1 MADLYPIP
9 FETLVRTMARD
20 LTRGTHVYMLP
31 RKQWWTADP
40 ARDVSV
46 THLGQ
51 RMATPVGPASGPHT
65 QLAQNLV
72 LSWLAGGRFM
82 ELKTVQI
89 LDTLAIPRPC
99 IHVPHIG
106 YNVEWSQELLVP
118 ESAEEYVKGWWLL
131 HMLASE
137 HGPGLWD
144 GVGTLFDISLGYDL
158 AGIQTEKVAGFVRIM
173 QDATEV
179 LARLKAELPDDLAAW
194 RDVPVPANIANSIT
208 LSTFHGC
215 PADEIEAIATH
226 TMRHHGLHTVIKLNP
241 TLLGY
246 ERVVDIVNHKLGYDF
261 IQLDEAPFD
270 ADLKWGQLM
279 DMLPR
284 LEKVAAECGVE
295 LGVKFSN
302 TLVSRSPE
310 PPFGEGEMYVSGPP
324 LHVLAATLAAEFSQA
339 TGGRIPIT
347 FSAGVD
353 AKNFPGLVAGGLAA
367 VTTCSDLLK
376 SKGYGRMSRYLKGLE
391 KDMKSA
397 DASNI
402 DEYRAAKGGAAV
414 ALATLGETVVD
425 DARYHRAQNVKTPK
439 KLGSELELFNCVTCD
454 ICLPVCPNAAN
465 FRIDLPQGQ
474 WLEGILSWDGEGRHM
489 HGGDTLVLDQRH
501 QIGTLVDACNECG
514 QCDVWCPEDGGPY
527 VVKPNLFLSE
537 RAFLDKDSMHGF
549 HVDADRAG
557 IRWRRGEE
565 MFHYREEDGGSRI
578 VTSGGHIRFA
588 GPSTITETVG
598 CDELDLTVVT
608 VMRMMLDALRDGRHS
623 TFFI

>member
-9 FETLVRTMARD
+9 FDALVRTMQRD
-20 LTRGTHVYMLP
+20 LERGAHLYMLP
-31 RKQWWTADP
+31 RKLWWTADP
-40 ARDVSV
+40 DRDVSV

-51 RMATPVGPASGPHT
+51 RLATPVGPASGPHT

-82 ELKTVQI
+82 ELKTVQV
-89 LDTLAIPRPC
+89 LDTLEIPRPC

-106 YNVEWSQELLVP
+106 YNVEWSQELLVHQ
-118 ESAEEYVKGWWLL
+118 SADEYVKGWWLL

-137 HGPGLWD
+137 HGPGLWS
-144 GVGTLFDISLGYDL
+144 GVDTVFDISLGYDL
-158 AGIQTEKVAGFVRIM
+158 AGIKTEKVAGFVRTM
-173 QDATEV
+173 QDATER
-179 LARLKAELPDDLAAW
+179 LAALRDELPDDLAHW
-194 RDVPVPANIANSIT
+194 RDVPVPAGIANSVT

-246 ERVVDIVNHKLGYDF
+246 ERVVDLVNKRLGYDF
-261 IQLDEAPFD
+261 IQLEEAPFD
-270 ADLKWGQLM
+270 ADLKWDQLM

-302 TLVSRSPE
+302 TLVSHSPE

-324 LHVLAATLAAEFSQA
+324 LHVLAATLAAEFSEA
-339 TGGRIPIT
+339 TAGRIPIT

-353 AKNFPGLVAGGLAA
+353 AKNFPALVAGGMAA

-376 SKGYGRMSRYLKGLE
+376 AKGYGRMTRYLRGLE
-391 KDMKSA
+391 KEMKQASA
-397 DASNI
+397 PDIAAFQTARGGVAST
-402 DEYRAAKGGAAV
+402 
-414 ALATLGETVVD
+414 LAELGRNVGD
-425 DARYHRAQNVKTPK
+425 DPRYHRDQNGKPPK
-439 KLGSELELFNCVTCD
+439 KVGSALELFDCLTCD

-465 FRIDLPQGQ
+465 FRIDLPKGE
-474 WLEGILSWDGEGRHM
+474 WLEGILSWTDDARHM
-489 HGGDTLVLDQRH
+489 HGGEKLVLDQRH

-527 VVKPNLFLSE
+527 IVKPNVFLSRE
-537 RAFLDKDSMHGF
+537 AFDDHASMHGF
-549 HVDADRAG
+549 HVDDDRAG
-557 IRWRRGEE
+557 IHWRRGEDL
-565 MFHYREEDGGSRI
+565 FHFREDDAGGRI
-578 VTSGGHIRFA
+578 TTAGGEVAFSAEGGIR
-588 GPSTITETVG
+588 ETVG
-598 CDELDLTVVT
+598 TDELDLTVVT
-608 VMRMMLDALRDGRHS
+608 VMRMMLDALREGRHS
-623 TFFI
+623 TFFV

>member
-9 FETLVRTMARD
+9 LETLVRTLERD
-20 LTRGTHVYMLP
+20 LARGTHLYMLP
-31 RKQWWTADP
+31 RKSWWTADP
-40 ARDVSV
+40 DRDVSV

-89 LDTLAIPRPC
+89 LDTLEIPRPC

-118 ESAEEYVKGWWLL
+118 ESADEYVKGWWLL

-137 HGPGLWD
+137 HGPGLWS
-144 GVGTLFDISLGYDL
+144 GVETIFDISLGYDL
-158 AGIQTEKVAGFVRIM
+158 AGIQTEKVAGFVRKM
-173 QDATEV
+173 KDASGV
-179 LARLKAELPDDLAAW
+179 LERLRAELPDDLAKW
-194 RDVPVPANIANSIT
+194 RDVPAPAEIANSVT

-246 ERVVDIVNHKLGYDF
+246 EQVVDIVNHKLGYDF
-261 IQLDEAPFD
+261 IRLDREPFD
-270 ADLKWGQLM
+270 ADLQWAQLM
-279 DMLPR
+279 EMLPR
-284 LEKVAAECGVE
+284 LEAVAAECGVH

-302 TLVSRSPE
+302 TLVSHSPE

-324 LHVLAATLAAEFSQA
+324 LHVLALKLAAQFSEA

-353 AKNFPGLVAGGLAA
+353 AKNFPGLVTGGLAA

-376 SKGYGRMSRYLKGLE
+376 SKGYGRMTRYLRGLE
-391 KDMKSA
+391 KEMKKAGVSDV
-397 DASNI
+397 DALR
-402 DEYRAAKGGAAV
+402 EAHGGAA
-414 ALATLGETVVD
+414 ATLAALGEGVAD
-425 DARYHRAQNVKTPK
+425 DPRYHANANAKAPK
-439 KLGSELELFNCVTCD
+439 KIGSELELFNCVTCD

-465 FRIDLPQGQ
+465 FRIELPQGE
-474 WLEGILSWDGEGRHM
+474 WTEGILSWEGDARHM
-489 HGGDTLVLDQRH
+489 HGGETLVLDQRH

-527 VVKPNLFLSE
+527 IVKPNVFLSPH
-537 RAFLDKDSMHGF
+537 AFEDHSSMHGF
-549 HVDADRAG
+549 HVDADRSG
-557 IRWRRGEE
+557 IRWRRGDEILH
-565 MFHYREEDGGSRI
+565 MRETEDGVRIAAGDGHVDFDAEGGIRHTHGS
-578 VTSGGHIRFA
+578 G
-588 GPSTITETVG
+588 
-598 CDELDLTVVT
+598 ELDLTALR
-608 VMRMMLDALRDGRHS
+608 VMQMMLDALREGRHS
-623 TFFI
+623 TFFV